1 MQTTSRSE
9 YEDLLIREIKDLPE
23 SEIKKIIKMIKFF
36 KKEVLQVDKHKDEES
51 REFWD
56 SFGSWQD
63 ERTAKE
69 IVRDIYETRRSSS
82 RDIKL

>member
-1 MQTTSRSE
+1 MQKTQRSE
-9 YEDLLIREIKDLPE
+9 YENLLLQEVKDLPE
-23 SEIKKIIKMIKFF
+23 SEMKKIIKMIHFL
-36 KKEVLQVDKHKDEES
+36 KKEVLQIDKHKGEDYQ
-51 REFWD
+51 EFWD

-63 ERTAKE
+63 DRPAKE